1 MTLDKSLL
9 IMKSL
14 VKSSRQESQELSRTG
29 WVTWLHFLGSDLW
42 SRTIFYQMGTCR
54 VYTSSCLLYGTVSGF
69 LPGLTILDHLH
80 DSATWA
86 HAAQTSGSCL
96 GIADT
101 HNPWHRQQALLITIP
116 APSLL
121 SPFPQ
126 HTSIFQA
133 KQGLSRIVVS
143 LDPPRVCSLSY
154 KNDIKRNAGIR
165 DDV

>member
-1 MTLDKSLL
+1 
-9 IMKSL
+9 MKSL
-14 VKSSRQESQELSRTG
+14 VKSSRQESQELSRMG

-42 SRTIFYQMGTCR
+42 SRTIFYHMGTCR

-69 LPGLTILDHLH
+69 LPGLTRPAHH
-80 DSATWA
+80 PGSPTWLSYLSSCC
-86 HAAQTSGSCL
+86 TDSGSCL

-154 KNDIKRNAGIR
+154 KNDIKRNVGIR